1 MASPGRGITSL
12 ARTFFAHGKLAK
24 ASDDDRFSL
33 LKSGP
38 EECKNPFEQVGRLSF
53 RNAGLLMN
61 ASGNIRFCHAVSF
74 SFGKNLCHGSLER
87 SGKSSIQALQKKRNG
102 LPNLNMST
110 WRSSSLSADDD
121 NKA

>member
-1 MASPGRGITSL
+1 LASRIHFGFPQGTRTKGDHFAGRNDDGLACVQITSL
-12 ARTFFAHGKLAK
+12 ARTFLAHGKPAK

-38 EECKNPFEQVGRLSF
+38 EKCKNPFEQVGRLSF

-74 SFGKNLCHGSLER
+74 SFGKNFYHGSLDGGDPGFR
-87 SGKSSIQALQKKRNG
+87 FARNV
-102 LPNLNMST
+102 
-110 WRSSSLSADDD
+110 
-121 NKA
+121 